1 MLASGDFS
9 SSSHRAWNFFCSTSK
24 AAASASAFK
33 ELAPRMA
40 RHPASVMPR
49 VNAGHKPGRIYLY
62 WQLHHFSQRL
72 LRGNEMYKR
81 GDIVEI
87 LLEFQDSGDSAFTW
101 IVLNDEEKGRVDI
114 TPIDITLSIKP
125 IYTMNTTQIKRVTL

>member
-1 MLASGDFS
+1 
-9 SSSHRAWNFFCSTSK
+9 
-24 AAASASAFK
+24 
-33 ELAPRMA
+33 
-40 RHPASVMPR
+40 
-49 VNAGHKPGRIYLY
+49 
-62 WQLHHFSQRL
+62 
-72 LRGNEMYKR
+72 MYKR

-87 LLEFQDSGDSAFTW
+87 LPEFQDLGDSAFTW